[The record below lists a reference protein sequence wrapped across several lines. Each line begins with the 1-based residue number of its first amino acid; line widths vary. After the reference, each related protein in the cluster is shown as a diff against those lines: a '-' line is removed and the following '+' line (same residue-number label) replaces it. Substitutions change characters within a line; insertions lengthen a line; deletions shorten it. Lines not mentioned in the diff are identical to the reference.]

1 MTLERRRSSCSSHL
15 YGLQLLSI
23 SDVMLE
29 EEKEDIATSEND
41 GTTTIP
47 AKILSF
53 DLSDEDD
60 NYYDYSDDDISLPD
74 LNQDNVS
81 PREIKFSVTRANMNI
96 PSKDKLIGNFTHSVK
111 GPQEPSTR
119 KKQKSL
125 FTNTI
130 PSKDK
135 SVENFTQ
142 PAKEPQ
148 ELSIQKKQNIKIIP
162 SLFTNKLCSRTNRL
176 HKPRN
181 KKKNQ
186 EKLRGLGTYSYE
198 YRILD
203 AM

>member
-23 SDVMLE
+23 SDVLLE
-29 EEKEDIATSEND
+29 EEKEDIATSENN
-41 GTTTIP
+41 GITTIP

-60 NYYDYSDDDISLPD
+60 NYYDYSEDDISLHD
-74 LNQDNVS
+74 LNQDDVS
-81 PREIKFSVTRANMNI
+81 VREIKISLTGANMNT

-111 GPQEPSTR
+111 GPQEPSTH

-135 SVENFTQ
+135 LVENFIQ
-142 PAKEPQ
+142 PAKGPQ
-148 ELSIQKKQNIKIIP
+148 GLLIQKKQNTKIIL
-162 SLFTNKLCSRTNRL
+162 SLFTNKLCSHTKRL

-186 EKLRGLGTYSYE
+186 EKLRGLGTYNYE